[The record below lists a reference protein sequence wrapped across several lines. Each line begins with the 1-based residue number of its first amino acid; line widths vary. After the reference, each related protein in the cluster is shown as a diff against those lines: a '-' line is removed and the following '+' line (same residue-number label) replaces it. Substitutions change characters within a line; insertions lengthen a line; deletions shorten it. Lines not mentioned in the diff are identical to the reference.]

1 MRTNIDIDDRLMRQA
16 MRSSRSRTKRAAV
29 EEGLRLLIQTRAQ
42 ATIRRLRGKV
52 HWSGDLHK
60 SRGARHGEYS
70 CIVIVDTTV
79 WIDYLR
85 GLRNKETEYFDREVG
100 RQRFGLTDL
109 ILCETLQGVGDENTF
124 TRVLR
129 ELRKFE
135 VFETGSQEL
144 AIEAARNF
152 GNLRRRGRTV
162 RKTIDCLIATFCLR
176 HGHSLLHRD
185 RDYDHFEDFLGLTVI
200 HP

>member
-1 MRTNIDIDDRLMRQA
+1 M
-16 MRSSRSRTKRAAV
+16 
-29 EEGLRLLIQTRAQ
+29 
-42 ATIRRLRGKV
+42 
-52 HWSGDLHK
+52 
-60 SRGARHGEYS
+60 
-70 CIVIVDTTV
+70 VIVDTTV

-85 GLRNKETEYFDREVG
+85 GLRNKETDYLDRELG

-109 ILCETLQGVGDENTF
+109 ILCETLQGIGNEKAF

-135 VFETGSQEL
+135 VFETGDKEL

-152 GNLRRRGRTV
+152 RSLRQRGRTV

-185 RDYDHFEDFLGLTVI
+185 RDYDQFEVFLGLAVI
-200 HP
+200 DP